1 MEIQRPPDF
10 GDIAP
15 LGLTLAEAT
24 LLLQAVAAAQAH
36 GHAILRPAGSSCS
49 GGRHIKDWRLHQLFG
64 TVAVQLP
71 RFR

>member
-15 LGLTLAEAT
+15 LGLTL
-24 LLLQAVAAAQAH
+24 AAAQAH